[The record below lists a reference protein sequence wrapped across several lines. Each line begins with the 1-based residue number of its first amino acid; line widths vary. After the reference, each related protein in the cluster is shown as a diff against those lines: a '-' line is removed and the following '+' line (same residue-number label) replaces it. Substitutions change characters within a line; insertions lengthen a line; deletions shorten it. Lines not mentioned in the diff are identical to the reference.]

1 MIIKSLRIKNHQSY
15 GNVVTELKFNQDK
28 GDLILLQGKNGS
40 GKSGLLSALEFT
52 LYGVVRGKN
61 GKRRVLSSIP
71 NRLNGHLLD
80 EVDFSTPSCDVTVSR
95 SLNPNKVKLYE
106 NGVEY
111 PKANKIQDKIEEH
124 VGLDMEMFKS
134 FVSMSVNDFKN
145 FISLPAEDKRKLFD
159 NFFNM
164 DAINAM
170 AKILRQLK
178 TENEMHIAEHK
189 RAMLAADST
198 IASFKESIRNL
209 SIRIEEGNME
219 EVNGLKE
226 DIKSFRP
233 KFEELTSA
241 IEAHSASNEDLRR
254 QVEAIRNS
262 MTSTKTRRA
271 IIQEQ
276 VSLLEKG
283 ECPTCGTVFCGD
295 EHVEKTS
302 SLRSSLAA
310 IDELVKEESAS
321 YNTLNASYLESG
333 NQLNKYN
340 REINDIKSRITSL
353 KARIETLNSKDNK
366 ALQSSIEE
374 FQRKIAE
381 MNSKKDASSAIVGDR
396 TTQSVYYD
404 KALDVFSDLGI
415 KQWMIEKIVE
425 PINHFIV
432 ENIRDLNLPFTIE
445 LDKEFDAKVFDG
457 GEEVDPDTLSTGEA
471 RKVNICIM
479 LAYLKLIRMRR
490 HVNVL
495 FLDEVFSS
503 IDMESIKDILAM
515 FRRFASDYNVNV
527 LLVHH
532 SELDYSLF
540 DRTIKVHKTIFTS
553 LEDSG
558 PSKSM

>member
-15 GNVVTELKFNQDK
+15 GNVVTELKFNQNK

-71 NRLNGHLLD
+71 NRLNGHMLD

-111 PKANKIQDKIEEH
+111 AKANKIQDKIEEH

-189 RAMLAADST
+189 RAMLAADNT
-198 IASFKESIRNL
+198 IASFNESIRNL
-209 SIRIEEGNME
+209 SARIEEGNME

-241 IEAHSASNEDLRR
+241 IEAHNTSNEDLRR

-283 ECPTCGTVFCGD
+283 ECPTCGRVFCGD
-295 EHVEKTS
+295 EHTEKTS
-302 SLRSSLAA
+302 ALRNSLTA
-310 IDELVKEESAS
+310 IDELVKEESDS

-340 REINDIKSRITSL
+340 RELTDIKSRITSL
-353 KARIETLNSKDNK
+353 KARIEALNSKDNK
-366 ALQSSIEE
+366 ALESSIEE
-374 FQRKIAE
+374 FQRKITE
-381 MNSKKDASSAIVGDR
+381 MTSKKVVSSAIVGDR

-490 HVNVL
+490 HVNLL

-540 DRTIKVHKTIFTS
+540 DRTIKAHKTIFTS

-558 PSKSM
+558 PSN

>member
-353 KARIETLNSKDNK
+353 KARIETLNIKDNK